1 MATTARRS
9 SNEAAELKRR
19 VTTLELALEEVQR
32 VADEYHRSNLEKNT
46 EVTSLRNQVCLPACL
61 PACFIVSVIFK
72 VSALKLDVAARVDQG
87 MSVEHV

>member
-46 EVTSLRNQVCLPACL
+46 EVTSLRNQV
-61 PACFIVSVIFK
+61 
-72 VSALKLDVAARVDQG
+72 SALKLDVAARVDQG